1 MTIERKIN
9 DLISLFNNKQ
19 YERLI
24 FEIENNFED
33 KEDIQYKNLLNEYR

>member
-24 FEIENNFED
+24 FEIENNFEE
-33 KEDIQYKNLLNEYR
+33 KEINS